1 MHKGMVG
8 RQGEE
13 GPGSVSPL
21 GTTLNDYIQKALV
34 QETSPKKKLS
44 FEEWLSSKGWDDEE
58 FSRYWNFLKAAWKAG
73 QENMP

>member
-1 MHKGMVG
+1 MHKGMIG

-44 FEEWLSSKGWDDEE
+44 FEEWLSSRGWSDAARVQVLE
-58 FSRYWNFLKAAWKAG
+58 FSKSSLESRTGK
-73 QENMP
+73 